1 MNFDYKSI
9 PCAKKIDDLLV
20 YYKTSVAFA
29 QALGVTRMTL
39 TAWRDNVQKIKVK
52 NQDKID
58 LLWCK
63 YVFLPNID
71 GENKAVKGIDLGD
84 FLLEPLVMDKA
95 LRGDRKS
102 VV

>member
-71 GENKAVKGIDLGD
+71 GG
-84 FLLEPLVMDKA
+84 
-95 LRGDRKS
+95 
-102 VV
+102 